1 MPFRIMI
8 GADLVPTESNAE
20 LFKRGDARTLVG
32 DELLEKLNSA
42 DYTIFNLEV
51 PLTDEQHPIIKCGPN
66 LIAPTATIAGLK
78 EINPHFFGLANNH
91 ILDQGTEGLAST
103 VKMLKDADIEYSGVG
118 KNLDEASKPFI
129 KEIGGRRIGIYCCAE
144 HEFSIAT
151 ETEPGANPFDPLE
164 SLDHVEAL
172 KKKTDYVIVLY
183 HGGKEH
189 YRYPSPYLQ
198 KVCRRLVD
206 KGADLVVCQ
215 HTHCIGCEEKY
226 KDGTIV
232 YGQGNFLFDDSDNE
246 FWQTGML
253 IELNASD
260 SVATMNE
267 MPETEDICKTSQVT
281 GVGDT
286 NEGSEFT
293 VSYVPIVKDG
303 NKVRL
308 AETEKAKEILDT
320 FQKRS
325 EQIKQPEFVNKNY
338 TTFAEQM
345 EKEYLHRFSGAF
357 GRNIF
362 VRALNKFTSYGFMK
376 KLYPVTSKV
385 AIENVLDCEAHRE
398 LAIEALRRC
407 RR

>member
-32 DELLEKLNSA
+32 EELLEKLNSA

-66 LIAPTATIAGLK
+66 LIAPTATIAGLRS
-78 EINPHFFGLANNH
+78 INPHFFGLANNH
-91 ILDQGTEGLAST
+91 ILDQGAEGLAST
-103 VKMLKDADIEYSGVG
+103 IKVLKDAGIDYSGVG
-118 KNLDEASKPFI
+118 KDLDEASKPFI

-144 HEFSIAT
+144 HEFSIAF
-151 ETEPGANPFDPLE
+151 EIEPGANPFDPLE
-164 SLDHVEAL
+164 SLDHVESL
-172 KKKTDYVIVLY
+172 KKETDYVIVLY

-226 KDGTIV
+226 KSGTIV
-232 YGQGNFLFDDSDNE
+232 YGQGNFLFDDSDSE

-253 IELNASD
+253 IELNESNSLAKI
-260 SVATMNE
+260 NE
-267 MPETEDICKTSQVT
+267 TPETEDICKASQVT

-308 AETEKAKEILDT
+308 AETEKTKEILDT

-325 EQIKQPEFVNKNY
+325 EQIKQPGFVNKNY

-398 LAIEALRRC
+398 LAIEVLRRC